1 MQHVR
6 QQHGLG
12 VLKPSSRADDF
23 GIARIHVTIA
33 LPIIVGFALLAVGR
47 LGLPVPTITVEITG
61 MSYLFILVSMLLGT
75 VALPSFSTTVTGE
88 DLNATWR

>member
-12 VLKPSSRADDF
+12 VLKPSFRAEDY

-33 LPIIVGFALLAVGR
+33 LPIIIGFALLAVGR
-47 LGLPVPTITVEITG
+47 PGGPVPTIAVELTD
-61 MSYLFILVSMLLGT
+61 MSYQFVLLAMLLGT
-75 VALPSFSTTVTGE
+75 VALPSFSTTVMGE